1 MNIAIICLAV
11 VCVACLFWCYHLN
24 GEIDDLLDMLTDTAM
39 HISEREDF
47 ENKTFERHD
56 RRIEAVEEENEAIK
70 NLSERLEAVNE
81 ELRTITDKMKEF
93 DGLSADSLRAQIKA
107 EEAWADG
114 VRAIAGYGMN
124 VPRIDTKGLSNE

>member
-11 VCVACLFWCYHLN
+11 AFVGILIWCYHLN

-56 RRIEAVEEENEAIK
+56 RRIEKTE